1 MISLFY
7 FRFRLLLPDALGGSG
22 GGEKILLS
30 DACCLRRSLL
40 PLLIVV
46 VVVSAVAGDLTL
58 SIVLLGAT
66 SALPSTLTIGDV
78 LLLLLLLTL
87 PPPLEVAL
95 DALLLVFNFMVGFTA
110 AQISQVEAMELFRNV
125 HASQDQPS

>member
-40 PLLIVV
+40 PLLIV